1 MVAIYVRQSVLK
13 EDSISINTQ
22 VSDCKKLLAGSE
34 KAEVFSDEGFS
45 GKNTARPGYQKMMEL
60 VRAGKVEKVI
70 VWKLDR
76 LSRSILDFANFITE
90 LKKCGAKFQSV
101 KESSLQIS
109 GNPADELM
117 LNILS
122 AFAQFERETIALRV
136 KSVYYERAR
145 QGFYLG
151 GQAPFGYTKIES
163 TLNGKKNYEY
173 SIDEERAKT
182 VRWIYETYDRPGVA
196 LGHIQ
201 KELNAK
207 GIKTTRGNFWTNS
220 ALTRVLH
227 SPAYVKANA
236 DVYTFFQTKKVNI
249 NNPVEDYI
257 GENGIYLYADTRS
270 KTRSKFIDIEG
281 SYVTIAPHP
290 GIIEPDLWLRVQKKL
305 EGNQMLKNSGKGQ
318 WSWLSGIS
326 KCGYC
331 GKASV
336 FVHNGSRTG
345 HEHIYVSCTGRNDK
359 YCYGRKKAIES
370 FVVEDIVESELLKY
384 ISSLKVRRVRQ
395 ADASSDKVNSL
406 KIEIAQLDGEITS
419 WVDRIPTASPAVM
432 TIINQKVDELGSK
445 KLALQT
451 QITDINATAALPAY
465 GGLSLDDVAKEFHS
479 YDIDTKKLIAKVF
492 IKQVT
497 IKDDAIDVA
506 FL

>member
-1 MVAIYVRQSVLK
+1 MVAIYVRQSVLR

-22 VSDCKKLLAGSE
+22 VSDCKKLLTGSE
-34 KAEVFSDEGFS
+34 KAEIFSDEGFS
-45 GKNTARPGYQKMMEL
+45 GKNTSRPGFQRMMEL

-76 LSRSILDFANFITE
+76 LSRSILDFSNFINE
-90 LKKCGAKFQSV
+90 LKRHGAKFQSV

-173 SIDEERAKT
+173 SVDKEQAEI
-182 VRWIYETYDRPGVA
+182 VRWIYETYERPGVA

-201 KELNAK
+201 KELNAR
-207 GIKTTRGNFWTNS
+207 GTKTTRGNFWTNS
-220 ALTRVLH
+220 SLTRVLH
-227 SPAYVKANA
+227 SPAYVKADA
-236 DVYTFFQTKKVNI
+236 DIYTYFQSKKVNI
-249 NNPVEDYI
+249 NNPVEDFI
-257 GENGIYLYADTRS
+257 GENGLYLYADTRA

-281 SYVTIAPHP
+281 SHVTIAPHP

-305 EGNQMLKNSGKGQ
+305 EGNQVVKNSGKGQ
-318 WSWLSGIS
+318 WSWLSGIA

-331 GKASV
+331 GKASI

-370 FVVEDIVESELLKY
+370 FVVEDIVETELLKY
-384 ISSLKVRRVRQ
+384 INSLKVKSVNR
-395 ADASSDKVNSL
+395 ADTSSDKVNSL
-406 KIEIAQLDGEITS
+406 KIEIAKLDSDIAS
-419 WVDRIPTASPAVM
+419 WVERIPSASAAVM
-432 TIINQKVDELGSK
+432 AIINQRVEELERK
-445 KLALQT
+445 KLAIQT
-451 QITDINATAALPAY
+451 QITDINAAATLPAY
-465 GGLSLDDVAKEFHS
+465 GGLSLDDVIRDFHGC
-479 YDIDTKKLIAKVF
+479 DIDTKKLIAKVF

-506 FL
+506 FI

>member
-22 VSDCKKLLAGSE
+22 ISDCKHLLIGPE
-34 KAEVFSDEGFS
+34 NFEVFSDEGFS
-45 GKNTARPGYQKMMEL
+45 GKNTERPGFQKMMEL
-60 VRAGKVEKVI
+60 VKAGKVEKVI

-76 LSRSILDFANFITE
+76 LSRSILDFSNFVCE
-90 LKKCGAKFQSV
+90 LKKHGTKFQSV

-151 GQAPFGYTKIES
+151 GQAPYGYTKTES
-163 TLNGKKNYEY
+163 SLNGKKNYEY
-173 SIDEERAKT
+173 SIDEEQSKV
-182 VRWIYETYDRPGVA
+182 VRWIYETYDQPGVA
-196 LGHIQ
+196 LGYIQ
-201 KELNAK
+201 KKLNAK
-207 GIKTTRGNFWTNS
+207 GIKTARGNFWTNS

-227 SPAYVKANA
+227 CPAYVKANA
-236 DVYTFFQTKKVNI
+236 DIYTYFQSKKVNI
-249 NNPVEDYI
+249 NNPVDDFI
-257 GENGIYLYADTRS
+257 GENGLYLYADTRS

-281 SYVTIAPHP
+281 AYLTVAPHP
-290 GIIEPDLWLRVQKKL
+290 GIIEPSLWLRVQKKL
-305 EGNQMLKNSGKGQ
+305 EGNQAVKNSGKGQ

-359 YCYGRKKAIES
+359 YCYERKRAIES
-370 FVVEDIVESELLKY
+370 YEVEDIVEAELLKY
-384 ISSLKVRRVRQ
+384 IKTLKVKGVKQ
-395 ADASSDKVNSL
+395 TGDSDHAVDML
-406 KIEIAQLDGEITS
+406 KIEIAKIDRETAS
-419 WVDRIPTASPAVM
+419 WVDKIPSASIAVM
-432 TIINQKVDELGSK
+432 AIINQKVEELERQ
-445 KLALQT
+445 KLELQAK
-451 QITDINATAALPAY
+451 ITDLNAAASLPAY
-465 GGLSLDDVAKEFHS
+465 GGLSLDDVIRDFHS
-479 YDIDTKKLIAKVF
+479 YDTEMKKQVSKVF
-492 IKQVT
+492 IQKVT
-497 IKDDAIDVA
+497 IKDDEIKVD
-506 FL
+506 FR

>member
-1 MVAIYVRQSVLK
+1 MVAIYVRQSVLR

-22 VSDCKKLLAGSE
+22 VFDCKKLLIASE
-34 KAEVFSDEGFS
+34 KAEVFSDKGFS
-45 GKNTARPGYQKMMEL
+45 GKNTARPGFQKMMEM
-60 VRAGKVEKVI
+60 VKAGKIEKVI

-76 LSRSILDFANFITE
+76 LSRSILDFSNFVNE
-90 LKKCGAKFQSV
+90 LKKYGVKFQSV

-136 KSVYYERAR
+136 KSIYYERAR

-151 GQAPFGYTKIES
+151 GQAPYGYIKIES
-163 TLNGKKNYEY
+163 TLNGKKNYKY
-173 SIDEERAKT
+173 SIDEEQAEI
-182 VRWIYETYDRPGVA
+182 VRWVYETYDRPGVA
-196 LGHIQ
+196 LGYIQ
-201 KELNAK
+201 KELNAR

-236 DVYTFFQTKKVNI
+236 DVYTYFQTKKVNI
-249 NNPVEDYI
+249 NNPVEDFI
-257 GENGIYLYADTRS
+257 GENGLYLYAETRV

-281 SYVTIAPHP
+281 SYVTVAPHP

-305 EGNQMLKNSGKGQ
+305 EDNQMVKNNGKGQ
-318 WSWLSGIS
+318 WSWLSGIA

-331 GKASV
+331 SKASV

-345 HEHIYVSCTGRNDK
+345 HEHIYISCTGRNDK

-370 FVVEDIVESELLKY
+370 FVVEDIVEPELLKY
-384 ISSLKVRRVRQ
+384 INSLKVRSVKQ
-395 ADASSDKVNSL
+395 ADTSLDKVNFL
-406 KIEIAQLDGEITS
+406 KIEIAKLDGEITS
-419 WVDRIPTASPAVM
+419 WVDRIPVASPAVM
-432 TIINQKVDELGSK
+432 TIINQKVDELAGK
-445 KLALQT
+445 KLALQK
-451 QITDINATAALPAY
+451 QITDISASAALPAY
-465 GGLSLDDVAKEFHS
+465 GGLSLDDIARDFHG

-492 IKQVT
+492 IKQVI
-497 IKDDAIDVA
+497 IKDDAIDIA
-506 FL
+506 FV